1 MKANDNSDWLGCT
14 HTPTTQCKGNL
25 ISHLLQ
31 NSEQFLFSRKQFV
44 IFYYFSFNRGL
55 MKDVLSII
63 SQIICLCHYVFEKA
77 SETNIWCRYVFSIT
91 KNCAPQSSPSRLR
104 NQMNEWKRVHGVVYV
119 MWKFSFKTTIYS
131 GNMDKSDLTE
141 QEKVKELLKEI
152 QLDQFYR
159 QIHGKLHITRLSHFD
174 HVTEEDLD
182 DLGMAK
188 PEQRRLFEAL
198 KKAKKKSLFSSFRRK
213 VRLLI

>member
-77 SETNIWCRYVFSIT
+77 SETNIDADTY
-91 KNCAPQSSPSRLR
+91 SP
-104 NQMNEWKRVHGVVYV
+104 
-119 MWKFSFKTTIYS
+119 
-131 GNMDKSDLTE
+131 
-141 QEKVKELLKEI
+141 
-152 QLDQFYR
+152 
-159 QIHGKLHITRLSHFD
+159 
-174 HVTEEDLD
+174 
-182 DLGMAK
+182 
-188 PEQRRLFEAL
+188 
-198 KKAKKKSLFSSFRRK
+198 
-213 VRLLI
+213 

>member
-1 MKANDNSDWLGCT
+1 
-14 HTPTTQCKGNL
+14 
-25 ISHLLQ
+25 
-31 NSEQFLFSRKQFV
+31 
-44 IFYYFSFNRGL
+44 
-55 MKDVLSII
+55 
-63 SQIICLCHYVFEKA
+63 
-77 SETNIWCRYVFSIT
+77 
-91 KNCAPQSSPSRLR
+91 
-104 NQMNEWKRVHGVVYV
+104 
-119 MWKFSFKTTIYS
+119 
-131 GNMDKSDLTE
+131 MDKSDLTE

>member
-1 MKANDNSDWLGCT
+1 MKMVHRRRVRDVKV
-14 HTPTTQCKGNL
+14 Q
-25 ISHLLQ
+25 LQ
-31 NSEQFLFSRKQFV
+31 ND
-44 IFYYFSFNRGL
+44 Y
-55 MKDVLSII
+55 
-63 SQIICLCHYVFEKA
+63 
-77 SETNIWCRYVFSIT
+77 
-91 KNCAPQSSPSRLR
+91 
-104 NQMNEWKRVHGVVYV
+104 
-119 MWKFSFKTTIYS
+119 YS
-131 GNMDKSDLTE
+131 GNMDESDFTE
-141 QEKVKELLKEI
+141 QERVKELLNEI

-188 PEQRRLFEAL
+188 PEQRRLFGAL

>member
-1 MKANDNSDWLGCT
+1 MPILTSPSLLLRRFVFRMAEASARQDFTNHRCCFAMMRDGVILRVKKREVAVASMKANDNSDWLGCT

-77 SETNIWCRYVFSIT
+77 S
-91 KNCAPQSSPSRLR
+91 
-104 NQMNEWKRVHGVVYV
+104 
-119 MWKFSFKTTIYS
+119 
-131 GNMDKSDLTE
+131 
-141 QEKVKELLKEI
+141 
-152 QLDQFYR
+152 
-159 QIHGKLHITRLSHFD
+159 
-174 HVTEEDLD
+174 
-182 DLGMAK
+182 
-188 PEQRRLFEAL
+188 
-198 KKAKKKSLFSSFRRK
+198 
-213 VRLLI
+213 